1 MAQRKAATDARLAKI
16 RARKQRLTH
25 GENKMEEEN
34 EKEKVE
40 SVDETDKKTIK
51 NDENEAVIDTMLA
64 RIRNDSTRL
73 ENAHLNE
80 WEKGKV
86 GKKFF
91 GIF

>member
-25 GENKMEEEN
+25 GENEKEK